1 MCGREEGV
9 WAVGQGSESS
19 RAGTVGT
26 GVSLSAGVSSHQG
39 LLHYSGDTTGDHS
52 VVLPVTSLVTSVAN

>member
-1 MCGREEGV
+1 MCGRKEGV

-26 GVSLSAGVSSHQG
+26 GVSLSAGVSSHQA
-39 LLHYSGDTTGDHS
+39 LLHYTGHTGDHS